1 VVAVPG
7 EEEVDRTAV
16 RRLPRRA
23 TDLVEDVVVW
33 LLISASLLLVAIAL
47 IAGVG
52 AHGRVSDRIRT
63 QTEERTMVAATV
75 LAVAPPVPPDS
86 FNRPGVEAQWVGL
99 DGMRR
104 TGAVPVTGATP
115 AGAEVAVWLDR
126 DGAVVEPPTSG
137 MDAVAAGI
145 FSGIAVLFVGASVL
159 GVVWLLV
166 RRGIDAVNSRRW
178 AHEWADIGPEWTGHR

>member
-1 VVAVPG
+1 MVAVPG

-52 AHGRVSDRIRT
+52 AHGRVSDRIRI

-75 LAVAPPVPPDS
+75 LAVAALVPPDS

-104 TGAVPVTGATP
+104 TGAVPMTGATP

-166 RRGIDAVNSRRW
+166 RRGIDTVNSRRW
-178 AHEWADIGPEWTGHR
+178 AREWADVGPEWTGHR